1 MALHNQLIQQ
11 SREYLA
17 KGDLEKAL
25 KYLLFVAKTF
35 ERTRAYRQLVVLYRS
50 HEGLEVHLSAGTIDP
65 DFAALQNSRTRQKL
79 QKMADEME
87 AELRLE
93 NFEVKVKI
101 TGGSVDKKVSD
112 WVQSLFV

>member
-50 HEGLEVHLSAGTIDP
+50 HEGLEVHLNAGTIDP

-112 WVQSLFV
+112 WVQSLFA